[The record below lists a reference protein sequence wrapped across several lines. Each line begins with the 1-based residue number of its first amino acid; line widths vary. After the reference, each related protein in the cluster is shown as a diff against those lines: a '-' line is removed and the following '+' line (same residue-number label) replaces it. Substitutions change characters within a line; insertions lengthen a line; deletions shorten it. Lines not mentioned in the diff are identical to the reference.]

1 MTFDRSWVLF
11 IAWLPLAWAAW
22 EWTRTRRRVALSLK
36 ALTLVA
42 ILLALAEPR
51 LNVHETRVAVAVL
64 VDTSASIS
72 PADLDRESTLARSME
87 AAKGRHWLGV
97 IPFARSTSAVES
109 NPGQAWSLRETAGEE
124 GRATDIEAA
133 VREAIAVLPA
143 GLVPRVAL
151 ISDGKENKGS
161 IARAAWQAQQLGI
174 PIDTFALAGRPK
186 PGLHLDS
193 ISLPSIAFT
202 GEQFPIDL
210 VVSTPN
216 PGPAEIELAAE
227 GRQLVKTQV
236 QLQGGTNPVRIH
248 TSLNTPGSLDL
259 SVAVRSTSSGPAG
272 PLGEVRFEQ
281 AVTLR
286 RPKVLYIS
294 GDEAAQDS
302 HLPQTLTA
310 AQFELERVT
319 ELPRTHLSDYQLVIF
334 NDWDLEKI
342 PDGFKNDVE
351 SYVKQGGGLLVVA
364 GERSIYQEGKTKED
378 ALDRALPA
386 LLAPPRSPEGTAVIL
401 IIDKSSSMEGK
412 KIELARMAAS
422 GVVENL
428 RPIDTVGVLM
438 FDNSFEWAVTPR
450 RAEDRVMIK
459 RLIAG
464 IRPDGGTQIAP
475 ALTEAYTRLLP
486 LPATYKH
493 IVLMTDGISE
503 EGDSLDL
510 ARSALNKKITISTVG
525 LGQDVNRGYLERI
538 ATLAEGKSYFLN
550 DPTGLEQILLHDV
563 LEHTGSTAVEKP
575 LEPEVVKQ
583 AEILDGVGM
592 DKAPALKGYTR
603 FVPKPSAEMI
613 LRIDRKEPLLER
625 WQYGLGR
632 SAVFASDAKSRWA
645 ADWVNWSGYD
655 KFWTNLTRDLLPHA
669 QAGEASLEF
678 DSANG
683 DLVANY
689 RLGAGVADPA
699 AAPEIF
705 VFGPDGFRKPIEVK
719 KVAAGTF
726 RGRLPIGNRQGL
738 FRVRPVEESRA
749 FPEIGM
755 YRPEAELEDYGS
767 NQGLLKQVAQ
777 FTGGRFQPDPSAVF
791 EPGRRSVET
800 TLQLWP
806 GLLGLAVLLGLVELV
821 MRKWKGVLGK
831 G

>member
-1 MTFDRSWVLF
+1 MTFDRLWVLY

-22 EWTRTRRRVALSLK
+22 EWTRTRRRLALSLK
-36 ALTLVA
+36 AITLLA

-51 LNVHETRVAVAVL
+51 LKVNETRVAVAVL
-64 VDTSASIS
+64 VDTSASITQ
-72 PADLDRESTLARSME
+72 PDLDRASKLARSMQ
-87 AAKGRHWLGV
+87 AAQGRHWMSV
-97 IPFARSTSAVES
+97 IPFARATEAPDSNRQSLNLRLTS
-109 NPGQAWSLRETAGEE
+109 GED

-133 VREAIAVLPA
+133 VREAIAALPS
-143 GLVPRVAL
+143 GFVPRVAL

-161 IARAAWQAQQLGI
+161 IVRAAYQAQQLGI
-174 PIDTFALAGRPK
+174 PIDTFALAGRSK

-193 ISLPSIAFT
+193 ISLPSNAFT

-210 VVSTPN
+210 LVSAPSA
-216 PGPAEIELAAE
+216 GPAEIELAAE
-227 GRQLVKTQV
+227 GRQLGKSEV
-236 QLQGGTNPVRIH
+236 QLQAGPNPVRMH
-248 TSLNTPGSLDL
+248 ASLNTPGSLDL
-259 SVAVRSTSSGPAG
+259 SIAIRSPAA
-272 PLGEVRFEQ
+272 GEIRFEQ
-281 AVTLR
+281 AVTLH
-286 RPKVLYIS
+286 RPKALYIS
-294 GDEAAQDS
+294 GDETAQDA
-302 HLPQTLTA
+302 HLTQTLQA
-310 AQFELERVT
+310 AQFDLERIT
-319 ELPRTHLSDYQLVIF
+319 EIPRTRLSDYQLVVF

-342 PDGFKNDVE
+342 PEAFKGEIEN
-351 SYVKQGGGLLVVA
+351 YVKQGGGLMVLA
-364 GERSIYQEGKTKED
+364 GERSMYQEGKKKED

-386 LLAPPRSPEGTAVIL
+386 ILAPPRSPEGTAVIL
-401 IIDKSSSMEGK
+401 IIDKSSSMEGR
-412 KIELARMAAS
+412 KIELARLAAS

-510 ARSALNKKITISTVG
+510 ARNAENRKITISTVG
-525 LGQDVNRGYLERI
+525 LGQDVNRSYLERI
-538 ATLAEGKSYFLN
+538 ATLAGGKSYFLN
-550 DPTGLEQILLHDV
+550 EPQGLEQILLHDV
-563 LEHTGSTAVEKP
+563 LEHTGSTAVEKQMQV
-575 LEPEVVKQ
+575 EVVKP

-592 DKAPALKGYTR
+592 DKAPALKGYVR
-603 FVPKPSAEMI
+603 FIPKPSAEMI

-632 SAVFASDAKSRWA
+632 AAVFASDATSRWA
-645 ADWVNWSGYD
+645 ADWINWGGYD
-655 KFWTNLTRDLLPHA
+655 KFWTNLSRDLLPHA
-669 QAGEASLEF
+669 QAGEADLEF

-689 RLGAGVADPA
+689 RLGPGVEEPA
-699 AAPEIF
+699 AVPEIF
-705 VFGPDGFRKPIEVK
+705 VFGPDGFRKPMDVK
-719 KVAAGTF
+719 KVAAGAF
-726 RGRLPIGNRQGL
+726 RGRLPIGSREGL
-738 FRVRPVEESRA
+738 FRARPVEESRA

-767 NQGLLKQVAQ
+767 NEVLLKQVAQ

-791 EPGRRSVET
+791 EPGPRSLET

-806 GLLGLAVLLGLVELV
+806 GLLGLAVLLGLTELV
-821 MRKWKGVLGK
+821 MRKWKGVIGK
-831 G
+831 A

>member
-1 MTFDRSWVLF
+1 MTFDRLWVLY
-11 IAWLPLAWAAW
+11 IAWLPLAWAAF
-22 EWTRTRRRVALSLK
+22 EWTRTRRRLALSLK
-36 ALTLVA
+36 AITLLA

-51 LNVHETRVAVAVL
+51 LKVNETRVAVAVL

-72 PADLDRESTLARSME
+72 QPDLDRASKLARSMQ
-87 AAKGRHWLGV
+87 AAQGRHWMSV
-97 IPFARSTSAVES
+97 IPFARSTEAPDS
-109 NPGQAWSLRETAGEE
+109 NRQSLNLRLTSGED

-133 VREAIAVLPA
+133 VREAIAALPA

-161 IARAAWQAQQLGI
+161 IVRAAYQAQQLGI
-174 PIDTFALAGRPK
+174 PIDTFALAGRSK

-193 ISLPSIAFT
+193 ISLPSNAFT

-210 VVSTPN
+210 LVSAPSA
-216 PGPAEIELAAE
+216 GPAEIELAAE
-227 GRQLVKTQV
+227 GRQLGKSEV
-236 QLQGGTNPVRIH
+236 QLQAGPNPVRMH
-248 TSLNTPGSLDL
+248 ASLNTPGSLDL
-259 SVAVRSTSSGPAG
+259 SIAVRSPAA
-272 PLGEVRFEQ
+272 GEIRFEQ
-281 AVTLR
+281 AVTLH

-294 GDEAAQDS
+294 GDETAQDA
-302 HLPQTLTA
+302 HLTQALQA
-310 AQFELERVT
+310 AQFDLERIT
-319 ELPRTHLSDYQLVIF
+319 ELPRTRLSDYQLVVF

-342 PDGFKNDVE
+342 PEAFKGEIEN
-351 SYVKQGGGLLVVA
+351 YVKQGGGLLVLA
-364 GERSIYQEGKTKED
+364 GERSMYQEGKKKED
-378 ALDRALPA
+378 ALDRTLPA
-386 LLAPPRSPEGTAVIL
+386 ILAPPRSPEGTAVIL
-401 IIDKSSSMEGK
+401 IIDKSSSMEGR
-412 KIELARMAAS
+412 KIELARLAAS

-510 ARSALNKKITISTVG
+510 ARNAENRKITISTVG
-525 LGQDVNRGYLERI
+525 LGQDVNRSYLERI
-538 ATLAEGKSYFLN
+538 ATLAGGKSYFLN
-550 DPTGLEQILLHDV
+550 EPQGLEQILLHDV
-563 LEHTGSTAVEKP
+563 LEHTGSTAVEKQMQV
-575 LEPEVVKQ
+575 EVVKP

-592 DKAPALKGYTR
+592 DKAPALKGYVR
-603 FVPKPSAEMI
+603 FIPKPSAEMI
-613 LRIDRKEPLLER
+613 LLIDRKEPLLER

-632 SAVFASDAKSRWA
+632 AAVFTSDATSRWA
-645 ADWVNWSGYD
+645 ADWINWSGYD
-655 KFWTNLTRDLLPHA
+655 KFWTNLSRDLLPHA
-669 QAGEASLEF
+669 QAGEADLEF

-689 RLGAGVADPA
+689 KLGPGVEEPA
-699 AAPEIF
+699 TVPEIF
-705 VFGPDGFRKPIEVK
+705 VFGPDGFRKPMDVK
-719 KVAAGTF
+719 KVAAGAF
-726 RGRLPIGNRQGL
+726 RGRLPIGNREGL
-738 FRVRPVEESRA
+738 FRARPVEESRA

-767 NQGLLKQVAQ
+767 NEVLLKQVAQ
-777 FTGGRFQPDPSAVF
+777 FTGGRFQPNPAAVF
-791 EPGRRSVET
+791 EPGPRSIET

-806 GLLGLAVLLGLVELV
+806 GLLGLAVLLGLTELV
-821 MRKWKGVLGK
+821 MRKWKGVIGK
-831 G
+831 A

>member
-22 EWTRTRRRVALSLK
+22 EWTRTRRRLALCLK
-36 ALTLVA
+36 AFSLLA

-51 LNVHETRVAVAVL
+51 LKVNETRVAVAVL
-64 VDTSASIS
+64 VDTSASVS
-72 PADLDRESTLARSME
+72 PADLDRASQLARSMQ
-87 AAKGRHWLGV
+87 AAQGRHWMGV
-97 IPFARSTSAVES
+97 IPFARSTRALAS
-109 NPGQAWSLRETAGEE
+109 NETQSWTLRETSGED
-124 GRATDIEAA
+124 GRATDIEAGI
-133 VREAIAVLPA
+133 REAIASMPA
-143 GLVPRVAL
+143 GLVPRVVL

-174 PIDTFALAGRPK
+174 PIDTYALAGRAK
-186 PGLHLDS
+186 PALRLDS

-202 GEQFPIDL
+202 GEQFPIDM
-210 VVSTPN
+210 VISAPN

-227 GRQLVKTQV
+227 GRQLGKTQV
-236 QLQGGTNPVRIH
+236 QLEGGSNSVRMH
-248 TSLNTPGSLDL
+248 TSLNTAGALDL
-259 SVAVRSTSSGPAG
+259 SIAVRSGVSGD
-272 PLGEVRFEQ
+272 LHFEQ
-281 AVTLR
+281 SITLR
-286 RPKVLYIS
+286 RPKVLYLS
-294 GDEAAQDS
+294 ADDATQDT
-302 HLPQTLTA
+302 HLPQALQA
-310 AQFELERVT
+310 AQFDLDRAT
-319 ELPRTHLSDYQLVIF
+319 ELPRSGLANYQLVVF
-334 NDWDLEKI
+334 NDWDLETM
-342 PDGFKNDVE
+342 PPWFKDDTE
-351 SYVKQGGGLLVVA
+351 RYVKQGGGLLVIA
-364 GERSIYQEGKTKED
+364 GEHSIYLEGKTKED
-378 ALDRALPA
+378 ALDRTLPA
-386 LLAPPRSPEGTAVIL
+386 ILAPPRSPEGTAVML

-412 KIELARMAAS
+412 KIELARIAAS

-450 RAEDRVMIK
+450 RAEDRAMIK

-475 ALTEAYTRLLP
+475 ALTEAYTRVLP

-510 ARSALNKKITISTVG
+510 ARSANNRKVTISTVG

-538 ATLAEGKSYFLN
+538 ASLAGGKSYFLN
-550 DPTGLEQILLHDV
+550 DPAGLEQILLHDV
-563 LEHTGSTAVEKP
+563 LEHTGSTAVEKQMQ
-575 LEPEVVKQ
+575 PEVVKQ
-583 AEILDGVGM
+583 AEILEGVGM
-592 DKAPALKGYTR
+592 DKAPALKGYVR

-632 SAVFASDAKSRWA
+632 AAVFTSDAKSRWA
-645 ADWVNWSGYD
+645 ADWITWPGYD
-655 KFWTNLTRDLLPHA
+655 KFWTNLSRDLLPHA
-669 QAGEASLEF
+669 QAGEANLEF

-689 RLGAGVADPA
+689 RLGPGVEEPA

-749 FPEIGM
+749 FPETGM

-767 NQGLLKQVAQ
+767 NTVLLKQVAQ

-791 EPGRRSVET
+791 ERGRRSIDT
-800 TLQLWP
+800 TLELWP
-806 GLLGLAVLLGLVELV
+806 GLLGLAVLLSLVELV
-821 MRKWKGVLGK
+821 MRKWKGMLGK
-831 G
+831 A